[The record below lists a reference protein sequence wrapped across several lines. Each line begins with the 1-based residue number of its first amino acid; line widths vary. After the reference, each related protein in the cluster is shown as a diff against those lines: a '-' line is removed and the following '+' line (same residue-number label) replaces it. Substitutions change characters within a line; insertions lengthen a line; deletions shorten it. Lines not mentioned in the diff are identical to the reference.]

1 MVTRFKEAKK
11 EPLKAKGTKDWK
23 PLCKSQPPKLDPK
36 LRTIIS
42 EMYIATANEMTG
54 CQLFNA
60 PHLVDVIKEYKQF
73 MGEKV

>member
-1 MVTRFKEAKK
+1 
-11 EPLKAKGTKDWK
+11 
-23 PLCKSQPPKLDPK
+23 
-36 LRTIIS
+36 
-42 EMYIATANEMTG
+42 MYIATANEMTG